1 MSDATDA
8 FGPTE
13 REGEETEFA
22 CGHRAPA
29 RYKIDAYGLVLTPKD
44 EFLAKRER
52 CGDCEAER
60 LKAFATRCVAC
71 RRVILPG
78 HQVAISTAGIV
89 CMRRDCSGY
98 MGAGALAG

>member
-1 MSDATDA
+1 
-8 FGPTE
+8 
-13 REGEETEFA
+13 
-22 CGHRAPA
+22 

-78 HQVAISTAGIV
+78 QQVAVYTAGIG

-98 MGAGALAG
+98 MGAGALAGHWDGTGVKSLFEPGDPGIRLQRA